1 MDTTPQYANILNA
14 IGAKKASDE
23 KLSTADRVENYNL
36 LEKLNAQGIKLS
48 DLVKKAEQ
56 NEAKS
61 DDAEL
66 FSLMEASVK
75 GDSEVKSARQRVADV
90 KSSVLAKICY
100 QYPEYKEAIDE
111 YRRTVARVYKQM
123 ASEKVSD
130 DMIAEV
136 DLAI

>member
-1 MDTTPQYANILNA
+1 MDTTPQYTNILNA
-14 IGAKKASDE
+14 IGAKPKDE
-23 KLSTADRVENYNL
+23 KLSTAERVENYNL

-48 DLVKKAEQ
+48 DLMKKAEQ
-56 NEAKS
+56 NEAKN

>member
-1 MDTTPQYANILNA
+1 MDATPQYSNILSA
-14 IGAKKASDE
+14 LAKKSE
-23 KLSTADRVENYNL
+23 ESKLSAADRVENYNI

-48 DLVKKAEQ
+48 ELMKKAEQ
-56 NEAKS
+56 NEVKS

-75 GDSEVKSARQRVADV
+75 GDSAVMSARQRVADV
-90 KSSVLAKICY
+90 KSAVLAKICY
-100 QYPEYKEAIDE
+100 QYPEYKEAVDE

>member
-1 MDTTPQYANILNA
+1 MDTTPQYTNILNA

-48 DLVKKAEQ
+48 DLMKKAEQ

-75 GDSEVKSARQRVADV
+75 GDPEVKSARQRVADV

-136 DLAI
+136 DLAT